1 MASDP
6 LKNDLLAKL
15 DKQAFGAIE
24 PHLKTVQLNLG
35 YALAETH
42 AHVQR
47 VYFPHGGIISCVVEL
62 VGGGA
67 IETGMIGKDG
77 QFGGGPALDH
87 KVSMNFVVMQVEADV
102 SVIDVDKFRHAAQE
116 NPAIRDLIVRYEQ
129 FFLAQVQQTAACN
142 AVHPIAARACRWLLR
157 MQRLVGDDLNL
168 TQEFLAQMMGVQR
181 SGVNAIAQ
189 ELQKLGMISYGRG
202 RMRILDLDSIRKR
215 ACECDDAI
223 NSHYLEI
230 FGQKWARDA

>member
-35 YALAETH
+35 YALAETQ

-77 QFGGGPALDH
+77 QFGGVPAL
-87 KVSMNFVVMQVEADV
+87 
-102 SVIDVDKFRHAAQE
+102 
-116 NPAIRDLIVRYEQ
+116 EQ

-189 ELQKLGMISYGRG
+189 ELQKLWIISYGRG

-230 FGQKWARDA
+230 FGQKRARDA